1 MDWQD
6 RVLNRIVMDDGCWE
20 WAGAHNRD
28 GYGTA
33 YTTPTGARPLGAHRV
48 VYELLIGPIPEGLT
62 IDHLCRNRGCVN
74 PAHME
79 PVPKRTN
86 LLRGV
91 GVGARNAQKTHCSN
105 GHPFTPEN
113 TRIRPG
119 NGQRICLQ
127 CHRERMRKYR
137 SATQ

>member
-1 MDWQD
+1 MSTAWQD
-6 RVLNRIVMDDGCWE
+6 RVLNRVIVADGCWE

-33 YTTPTGARPLGAHRV
+33 YTGTRPLGAHRV
-48 VYELLIGPIPEGLT
+48 IYELLVGPIPEGLT

-74 PAHME
+74 PSHME
-79 PVPKRTN
+79 PVPKRVN

-91 GVGARNAQKTHCSN
+91 GVGALHAAKTHCVH
-105 GHPFTPEN
+105 GHPFDAEN
-113 TRIRPG
+113 TRITSRG
-119 NGQRICLQ
+119 RVCRQ
-127 CHRERMRKYR
+127 CHRERERKYR